1 MKNTVIASLGA
12 AMLVAAANA
21 AVIVNQPNDTGAG
34 YTSQDFTDFPA
45 YSGSCFD
52 DFTLSTTTQL
62 GALTVFGVDYNGGTA
77 AANISVVARIFLAPD
92 LNTSAIAT
100 VVGTQ
105 VGSDLVFDMSSV
117 NLGAGTYWLSAQ
129 VVRPFI
135 GGGQWGWNTSS
146 TTNGAHSMY
155 HNPGGGFGVGTSPV
169 STEELGNGAWDM
181 AFVMEGTEVP
191 APGALA
197 LLGAA
202 GLVGSRR
209 RRA

>member
-21 AVIVNQPNDTGAG
+21 AVIVNQPNDTGNG

-52 DFTLSTTTQL
+52 DFTLSGQTQL
-62 GALTVFGVDYNGGTA
+62 GALTVFGQDGAGGNSG
-77 AANISVVARIFLAPD
+77 ANVAVVARIFLSPD
-92 LNTSAIAT
+92 LTSGAVAT

-105 VGSDLVFDMSSV
+105 VGGDLVFDMSSV
-117 NLGAGTYWLSAQ
+117 TLNAGTYWLSAQ
-129 VVRPFI
+129 VVRPFG
-135 GGGQWGWNTSS
+135 GGGQWFWNTST

-155 HNPGGGFGVGTSPV
+155 HNPGGGFGLGTSPV
-169 STEELGNGAWDM
+169 STTAFGNPDWDM

-202 GLVGSRR
+202 GLLRR
-209 RRA
+209 RRR